1 MGRAASI
8 VILCMAATSARAD
21 WSDGVD
27 IYKVFVGAYP
37 DPEAFYVMLDVSEGD
52 NFILYSKLLVYGRGS
67 DGVDDWPYVLEL
79 YDHVATG
86 ELALIANDAA
96 ESLFDITADLQ
107 LELPLRREGGKL
119 CFDGRGGVDCVAWGD
134 YDGPTEGVGTP
145 FNAPN
150 PPELSTSILRKAP
163 GPIDDSNEDF
173 EVGDPWPINI
183 WGETGFTP
191 LIRCGDGVVDPGE
204 QCDEGSANSN
214 GTPGA
219 CRTDCT
225 LRSLVDAGVDGGQD
239 GGGGEDASVPVDAG
253 ADGGTP
259 LVDAYVGDCT
269 PEPASPPTGCGGCR
283 AVGAAPV
290 GDACLFGLTV
300 VAAVRR
306 RRKHGIRTGGRS
318 AIVPGLPSLGRVRCS
333 AICRVLGLVDR
344 RSIVEA
350 SGVVE

>member
-1 MGRAASI
+1 MRRAASI
-8 VILCMAATSARAD
+8 VILSMAATSARAD

-27 IYKVFVGAYP
+27 IYKVFLGAYP
-37 DPEAFYVMLDVSEGD
+37 DPNAFYVVLDVSEGD
-52 NFILYSKLLVYGRGS
+52 NFILYSKLLIYARGS
-67 DGVDDWPYVLEL
+67 EGVDEWPYVLEL

-86 ELALIANDAA
+86 EFALIANDAA

-107 LELPLRREGGKL
+107 LELPLRRDGGKL

-163 GPIDDSNEDF
+163 GPVADSSEGF
-173 EVGDPWPINI
+173 EAGDPWPINI

-204 QCDEGSANSN
+204 QCDEGPANSN

-219 CRTDCT
+219 CRADCT
-225 LRSLVDAGVDGGQD
+225 LQSPVDAGVDGGED
-239 GGGGEDASVPVDAG
+239 GGGGEDGSVPVDAG
-253 ADGGTP
+253 DDGGTP
-259 LVDAYVGDCT
+259 PVDACVGDCM
-269 PEPASPPTGCGGCR
+269 PEPPPPPTGCGSCR
-283 AVGAAPV
+283 AGGAAPV
-290 GDACLFGLTV
+290 GDAWLFVLGVL
-300 VAAVRR
+300 AAARR
-306 RRKHGIRTGGRS
+306 RRKQGTLVDRKR
-318 AIVPGLPSLGRVRCS
+318 AIVPGLPSSGRVRCS
-333 AICRVLGLVDR
+333 AVSRAFGVVDR

-350 SGVVE
+350 SGGVG